1 MCLITTDPGALL
13 ATLLCVIKITD
24 DEEPY
29 MPLVHIGR
37 RRGGRES
44 SHKHTGLIICTTTGT
59 AGAQHFGEDTGL
71 IEICLA
77 TGSRLSIHPRKGRPG
92 AVVAPTQHRQLTVG
106 AGPNSESPVLF
117 PDPPDY
123 PEPFHTFT
131 AMLTPAGDPLRHGSE
146 RVHRW

>member
-1 MCLITTDPGALL
+1 MQEQQIRRRRLRHQRRAYPILQTLTVCLITTDPGALL
-13 ATLLCVIKITD
+13 ASLLCVIKITD

-44 SHKHTGLIICTTTGT
+44 NHKHTGPIICTTTGT

-71 IEICLA
+71 TEICLA

-106 AGPNSESPVLF
+106 AGP
-117 PDPPDY
+117 
-123 PEPFHTFT
+123 
-131 AMLTPAGDPLRHGSE
+131 G
-146 RVHRW
+146 